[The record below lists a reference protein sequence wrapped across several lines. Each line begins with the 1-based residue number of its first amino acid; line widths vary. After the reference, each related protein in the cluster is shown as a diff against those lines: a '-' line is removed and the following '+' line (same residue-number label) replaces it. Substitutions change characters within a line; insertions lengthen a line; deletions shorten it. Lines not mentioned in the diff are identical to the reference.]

1 VDVLAEDSL
10 TMTAFSPIT
19 GAPAFTLSNLISGT
33 LPKFITGDDLNGNVT
48 PFEIGTMTIVN
59 NGTGPGDVTLSSDS
73 IGGNYLDTNFNER
86 NSGLQTVAIE
96 APYPSRAPCCFSL
109 PASRASRS
117 DATVRKASRS
127 DNALPLQSF
136 VEVAERAPQFPI
148 VSLILKMGA
157 EPSSPSI
164 R

>member
-1 VDVLAEDSL
+1 MDVLAENSL

-96 APYPSRAPCCFSL
+96 APVPEPGTLLLLASGIACLAVRRHRA
-109 PASRASRS
+109 
-117 DATVRKASRS
+117 
-127 DNALPLQSF
+127 QG
-136 VEVAERAPQFPI
+136 
-148 VSLILKMGA
+148 VSLG
-157 EPSSPSI
+157 
-164 R
+164 

>member
-1 VDVLAEDSL
+1 
-10 TMTAFSPIT
+10 MTAFSPIT

-96 APYPSRAPCCFSL
+96 APVPEPGTLLLLASGIACLAVRRHRA
-109 PASRASRS
+109 
-117 DATVRKASRS
+117 
-127 DNALPLQSF
+127 QG
-136 VEVAERAPQFPI
+136 
-148 VSLILKMGA
+148 VSLG
-157 EPSSPSI
+157 
-164 R
+164 

>member
-1 VDVLAEDSL
+1 VDVLAENSL

-96 APYPSRAPCCFSL
+96 APVPEPGTLLLLASGIACLAVRRHRA
-109 PASRASRS
+109 
-117 DATVRKASRS
+117 
-127 DNALPLQSF
+127 QG
-136 VEVAERAPQFPI
+136 
-148 VSLILKMGA
+148 VSLG
-157 EPSSPSI
+157 
-164 R
+164 